1 MFTLTEESIKTIK
14 GLIEDKEKF
23 YSVLSDEEKFMF
35 DCMKKGFEYN
45 LYDFERSKQPEDV
58 KLDLSMHER
67 IAKLLEKV
75 KKYEPTER
83 EIKVKEAIK
92 SVVKIKRTLFGPRIT
107 VDFPDGKEIENTK
120 SNDNAFTICNIPNGG
135 LSARYDAIVLAI
147 TQAIL
152 NIEK

>member
-1 MFTLTEESIKTIK
+1 MFILTEESIKTIK
-14 GLIEDKEKF
+14 ELIKDKEKF
-23 YSVLSDEEKFMF
+23 YSVLSDQEKFMF

-58 KLDLSMHER
+58 KLDLSMS
-67 IAKLLEKV
+67 EKV
-75 KKYEPTER
+75 IELLRGIKKYEPTER
-83 EIKVKEAIK
+83 EVKVEEAVK

-107 VDFPDGKEIENTK
+107 VNYPNGKEIENAK
-120 SNDNAFTICNIPNGG
+120 SNDNAFTICNIPSGG
-135 LSARYDAIVLAI
+135 LSARYEAIVFAI

>member
-58 KLDLSMHER
+58 KLDLSMYER
-67 IAKLLEKV
+67 VAKLLEKV

-83 EIKVKEAIK
+83 EVKIKEAIE

-107 VDFPDGKEIENTK
+107 VDYPDGEEM
-120 SNDNAFTICNIPNGG
+120 SNDSAFTICNIPNGG
-135 LSARYDAIVLAI
+135 LSARYDAIVFSI